1 MQPLLISAMTLASS
15 LGVGLEPTAAA
26 MNEQRSGLRRCDF
39 DGVDL
44 DTWIGPVD
52 ETDAVEL
59 PEELTAWDCRNN
71 RLAQLALRSD
81 GFDEAVSA
89 LKERYGA
96 TRIGVFVGTST
107 SGILQTE
114 IAYQQRDEQ
123 GRLPA
128 GFHYAG
134 THNTFSVADF
144 TRRLLGLAGPAVA
157 VSAACASSAKVFGNA
172 SRMIEAGLID
182 AAVVG
187 GVDSLCLTTLY
198 GFNSLEL
205 VSSDVCRPFDA
216 HRRGLSI
223 GEAGGFAILERP
235 AVRSD
240 PDAILFAGIG
250 ESSDA
255 HHMSA
260 PHPQGAGAR
269 AAIEKALRSAGIEPR
284 RIDYIN
290 LHGTGTPSNDAA
302 EDHAVFDVFGDD
314 VPASSTK
321 GATGHTL
328 GAAGILEAIVAVL
341 AIRHGLA
348 PGGINTTTPDPAL
361 RTRYLRSNLAKQ
373 IGCAISNSFGFGGAN
388 CTLVLGRAGA
398 LPAIAAMARV
408 RAARAG
414 LVDAG

>member
-15 LGVGLEPTAAA
+15 LGIGLAPTMAAIR
-26 MNEQRSGLRRCDF
+26 EQRSGLRRCDF
-39 DGVDL
+39 ETVTL

-52 ETDAVEL
+52 DTEQVRLSPAL
-59 PEELTAWDCRNN
+59 AAYDCRNN
-71 RLAQLALRSD
+71 RLAQLALESD
-81 GFDEAVSA
+81 GFDERIAA
-89 LKERYGA
+89 LIARYGA

-114 IAYQQRDEQ
+114 IAYRQRDEQ

-128 GFHYAG
+128 GFDYAG

-144 TRRLLGLAGPAVA
+144 TRRRRGLGGPAVA

-172 SRMIEAGLID
+172 ARMIDSGLID

-205 VSSDVCRPFDA
+205 ISSDVCRPFDA
-216 HRRGLSI
+216 ERRGLSI
-223 GEAGGFAILERP
+223 GEAAGFAILERSP
-235 AVRSD
+235 AGGD
-240 PDAILFAGIG
+240 PEAILFAGIG

-269 AAIEKALRSAGIEPR
+269 AAMEQALRSAALGPQH
-284 RIDYIN
+284 IDYIN

-302 EDHAVFDVFGDD
+302 EDQAVFAIFGAA

-328 GAAGILEAIVAVL
+328 GAAGILEAIVAAL
-341 AIRHGLA
+341 AIRHCLA
-348 PGGINTTTPDPAL
+348 PGGINTERPDPAL
-361 RTRYLRSNLAKQ
+361 RTRYLRSNLERRIDVAL
-373 IGCAISNSFGFGGAN
+373 SNSFGFGGAN
-388 CTLVLGRAGA
+388 CSLILARAGA
-398 LPAIAAMARV
+398 LAA
-408 RAARAG
+408 AARETRR
-414 LVDAG
+414 

>member
-15 LGVGLEPTAAA
+15 LGVGLEPTVAA
-26 MNEQRSGLRRCDF
+26 MREQRSGLRRCDF

-52 ETDAVEL
+52 ETEAVEL
-59 PEELTAWDCRNN
+59 PEELAAWDCRNN
-71 RLAQLALRSD
+71 RLAQLALRSG

-96 TRIGVFVGTST
+96 SRIGVFVGTST

-114 IAYQQRDEQ
+114 IAYRHRDEQ

-144 TRRLLGLAGPAVA
+144 TRRLLGLGGPAVA

-235 AVRSD
+235 DVRSD

-269 AAIEKALRSAGIEPR
+269 AAIEQALRSAGVEPR

-302 EDHAVFDVFGDD
+302 EDHAVFDVFGDE

-341 AIRHGLA
+341 AIRHALA

-361 RTRYLRSNLAKQ
+361 RTRYLRSNLNKE

-388 CTLVLGRAGA
+388 CSLVLGRADA
-398 LPAIAAMARV
+398 LPAVTAKAPGARNT
-408 RAARAG
+408 RKPGR
-414 LVDAG
+414 